1 MEQIINGL
9 RYDTEKATL
18 IASSKDG
25 AKHLYQTKSGRFFL
39 FFEHPGQSTVAPY
52 LDAIS
57 PSRAKRGIWD
67 DAPAN
72 STLGK
77 GIRRKSKRCVTGL
90 RHLGRPAHP
99 EDTPKIS
106 PGLPFYPQNRI
117 NLSILNPN

>member
-52 LDAIS
+52 LEAIA
-57 PSRAKRGIWD
+57 PSRAKREYGMKPRQLVTWAKAFGEKVK
-67 DAPAN
+67 DA
-72 STLGK
+72 
-77 GIRRKSKRCVTGL
+77 
-90 RHLGRPAHP
+90 
-99 EDTPKIS
+99 
-106 PGLPFYPQNRI
+106 
-117 NLSILNPN
+117 